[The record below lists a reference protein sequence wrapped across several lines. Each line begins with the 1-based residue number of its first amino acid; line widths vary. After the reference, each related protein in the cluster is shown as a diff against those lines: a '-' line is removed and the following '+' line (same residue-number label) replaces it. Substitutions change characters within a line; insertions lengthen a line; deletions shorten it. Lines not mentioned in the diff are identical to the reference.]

1 MDICLLYVSESRL
14 KLPDQEGEVD
24 RIVHWSRSRNADL
37 DVTGALVFTER
48 HFAQYLEGPEAAI
61 DALMASIGRDPR
73 HREVRIVFRRPLAQR
88 RFPTWALAYAGPST
102 FVAAHVLSVDQ
113 AAATPG
119 AIKAAD
125 RLVQLMRQFVDA
137 SLQEERRKSGRG
149 ASVPN
154 IGEKS

>member
-1 MDICLLYVSESRL
+1 MAARAATARGEMDICLLYVSESRL
-14 KLPDQEGEVD
+14 KLPDEDGEID
-24 RIVHWSRSRNADL
+24 RIVHWSRGRNVDL

-48 HFAQYLEGPEAAI
+48 NFAQYLEGPEAGV

-73 HREVRIVFRRPLAQR
+73 HCDVRIVFRRPLARR

-102 FVAAHVLSVDQ
+102 FVAGHVLSVGE

-125 RLVQLMRQFVDA
+125 RLVSLMRQFVDA
-137 SLQEERRKSGRG
+137 SLQEERRKSTR
-149 ASVPN
+149 
-154 IGEKS
+154 